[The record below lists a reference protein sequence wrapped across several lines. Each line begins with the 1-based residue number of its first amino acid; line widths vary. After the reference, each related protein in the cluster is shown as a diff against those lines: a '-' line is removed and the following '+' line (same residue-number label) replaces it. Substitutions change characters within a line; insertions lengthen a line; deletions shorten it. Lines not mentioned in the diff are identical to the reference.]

1 MLGVQEPE
9 VDSALTA
16 HPKDG
21 ALQLLLSLLHLPYTR
36 APLRIRGDHG
46 SRQVDTPDSR
56 RLNGPTAAMKSA
68 IGPASLRAWAGA
80 VAEQKTAFLFT
91 ATRELHSLA
100 TSTAPDLI
108 LFGYSRLLESA

>member
-68 IGPASLRAWAGA
+68 IGPASLRMG
-80 VAEQKTAFLFT
+80 
-91 ATRELHSLA
+91 RGSCC
-100 TSTAPDLI
+100 
-108 LFGYSRLLESA
+108 